1 MPSDL
6 LSLPDDVLLHI
17 ASHLTRRE
25 AARGARSACRSLRD
39 ACRALDE
46 NPSPSGLHHRH
57 RLFVANSRTSQVVE
71 MSFRGS
77 DPPRRVAVGKA
88 WRSSSKK
95 RKRKPKSAWLTGI
108 AHHRG
113 MVYCCQYQPS
123 CVVVL
128 DADDGLRYVRSHALP
143 DPSPEGIACDGRF
156 LYVTFAGGQVRRA
169 AIEPPEVYHWAN
181 AVHITPAWG
190 QSDPC
195 YMDRKFG
202 HHGHYAGSE
211 TPGVVWGAALGPD
224 GALYVAADRDHDP
237 GTGNYATPPDDCAAC
252 AREGRS
258 GRLGAVFRASWNYA
272 EVMNDA
278 KNPGTPLLSTWKD
291 ELATRRPSGIAFA
304 TDADGFT
311 VALVASMDR
320 RVSAF
325 RYGKK
330 ASLCALSTTSEITTC
345 REQTHIEETRVFL
358 DLAPRDAAGRAA
370 ASSRNERDDD
380 ACDDAYD
387 DASYDASSSLP
398 DLQPFDAHAPPFQG
412 GRVFVTV
419 HRGVDAGEPGSDDTG
434 VVVCDARGN
443 ELAFVR
449 DDALAA
455 HANALAGE
463 C

>member
-1 MPSDL
+1 M
-6 LSLPDDVLLHI
+6 
-17 ASHLTRRE
+17 
-25 AARGARSACRSLRD
+25 
-39 ACRALDE
+39 
-46 NPSPSGLHHRH
+46 
-57 RLFVANSRTSQVVE
+57 
-71 MSFRGS
+71 
-77 DPPRRVAVGKA
+77 
-88 WRSSSKK
+88 
-95 RKRKPKSAWLTGI
+95 
-108 AHHRG
+108 
-113 MVYCCQYQPS
+113 
-123 CVVVL
+123 VL

-169 AIEPPEVYHWAN
+169 ALEPPEVYHWAC
-181 AVHITPAWG
+181 AIRVTPAWG

-272 EVMNDA
+272 EVNDA
-278 KNPGTPLLSTWKD
+278 SLSTSTWKD

-330 ASLCALSTTSEITTC
+330 ATSALSTREITTC

-380 ACDDAYD
+380 AYDDAYD
-387 DASYDASSSLP
+387 ASYDDASSLP

>member
-25 AARGARSACRSLRD
+25 AAKGARSACRSLRD

-88 WRSSSKK
+88 WRVSSKK
-95 RKRKPKSAWLTGI
+95 RKRRPKSAWLTGI

-113 MVYCCQYQPS
+113 LVYCCQYQPS

-143 DPSPEGIACDGRF
+143 DPSPEGIACDGRY
-156 LYVTFAGGQVRRA
+156 LYVTFAGGRVRRA
-169 AIEPPEVYHWAN
+169 ALEPPDFFLWAN
-181 AVHITPAWG
+181 ALRVTPAWG
-190 QSDPC
+190 QRDPC
-195 YMDRKFG
+195 YVDRKFG
-202 HHGHYAGSE
+202 HHGHFAGSE

-237 GTGNYATPPDDCAAC
+237 GTGNYATPPEDCAAC

-258 GRLGAVFRASWNYA
+258 GRLGVVFRASWISA
-272 EVMNDA
+272 EVNDA
-278 KNPGTPLLSTWKD
+278 KTSTPLAWKD
-291 ELATRRPSGIAFA
+291 ELATRRPSGVAFA

-320 RVSAF
+320 RVTAF

-330 ASLCALSTTSEITTC
+330 ARARPHEISA
-345 REQTHIEETRVFL
+345 EETHIETTRVFL

-370 ASSRNERDDD
+370 ASSRFRN
-380 ACDDAYD
+380 AYD
-387 DASYDASSSLP
+387 ASSLP

-419 HRGVDAGEPGSDDTG
+419 HRGVDSGAPGSDDTG
-434 VVVCDARGN
+434 IVVCDARGN

>member
-1 MPSDL
+1 
-6 LSLPDDVLLHI
+6 
-17 ASHLTRRE
+17 
-25 AARGARSACRSLRD
+25 
-39 ACRALDE
+39 
-46 NPSPSGLHHRH
+46 
-57 RLFVANSRTSQVVE
+57 

-113 MVYCCQYQPS
+113 LVYCCQYQPS

-169 AIEPPEVYHWAN
+169 AIEPPEVYHWAC
-181 AVHITPAWG
+181 AIRVTPAWG

-272 EVMNDA
+272 ELNDA
-278 KNPGTPLLSTWKD
+278 SLSTSTWKD

-330 ASLCALSTTSEITTC
+330 ASLCALSARETTDTSEL
-345 REQTHIEETRVFL
+345 THIEETRVFL

-370 ASSRNERDDD
+370 ARNASRNERDD
-380 ACDDAYD
+380 ACDDAC
-387 DASYDASSSLP
+387 DASSLLP

-419 HRGVDAGEPGSDDTG
+419 HRGVEAGAPGSADAG
-434 VVVCDARGN
+434 VVVCDAFGN

-449 DDALAA
+449 DDAIAA

-463 C
+463 

>member
-169 AIEPPEVYHWAN
+169 AIEPPEVYHWAC
-181 AVHITPAWG
+181 AIRVTPAWG

-330 ASLCALSTTSEITTC
+330 ASLCALSTREITDTS
-345 REQTHIEETRVFL
+345 EQTHIEETRVFL

-370 ASSRNERDDD
+370 ARNASRNERDD

-387 DASYDASSSLP
+387 ASSLP